1 MARPREFE
9 ADAVLERAMEVF
21 WAKGYEST
29 SLEDLCDATSLNRS
43 SLYAAFGDKR
53 ALFLETI
60 DRYGDRAVA
69 RVTGALSRGLPI
81 RDCLASFLAEMIDQ
95 IVAGPGRSGCFIG
108 NCAAEVARHDRT
120 AAAKVR
126 RNLKRVEGAFHDG
139 LARAKTRGELSGG
152 ADIGFRIGCY
162 PALSRRENRPIHR
175 FRLARPRRGSAMAV
189 LADGQP
195 WPDGRAEP
203 SFRPLRAGESSLCHG
218 PLFERDKSAL
228 CRDRQAS

>member
-9 ADAVLERAMEVF
+9 ADAVLERAMQVF

-29 SLEDLCDATSLNRS
+29 SLDDLCDATSLNRS

-81 RDCLASFLAEMIDQ
+81 RDGMASFLAEMIDQ

-152 ADIGFRIGCY
+152 ADID
-162 PALSRRENRPIHR
+162 A
-175 FRLARPRRGSAMAV
+175 LARFFVASTQGLRLVGKTAPEREV
-189 LADGQP
+189 LEDIA
-195 WPDGRAEP
+195 RVM
-203 SFRPLRAGESSLCHG
+203 LRSL
-218 PLFERDKSAL
+218 DT
-228 CRDRQAS
+228 